1 MATVNISNIEPSKTI
16 SDINHSSTLQNISKG
31 TSIASNIALGVLM
44 SAVAISPA
52 ISVLDLTHNS
62 NSIVATNYPE
72 VVTITHN
79 LPFRISITNIG
90 IEGYRQDN
98 PPGIGV
104 QVIGFSNYI
113 L

>member
-31 TSIASNIALGVLM
+31 TSISSNIALCVLM